1 MNFAQETKG
10 YGFGVAT
17 PEGCDNL
24 QFDVGVKLGK
34 KFECTDDDG
43 AVFNHYILPG
53 NKRRL
58 GIGNE
63 ALFNAR
69 SDGTPVVI
77 KAPNLSAL
85 GHDLNSGDWT
95 GQLQLSFSPKP
106 LIVTGCGGLKSVE
119 NIWDDETDTIV
130 HHEVVV
136 THHVDEYGFRLD
148 VGVVVKQ
155 EDLPA
160 DIVESFIPGS
170 RVSFAG
176 THIEGSGDGGLIKVK

>member
-85 GHDLNSGDWT
+85 GHDLNSGDWYFIRGTIGRGFNGDTEWVFNPLLARRT

-136 THHVDEYGFRLD
+136 THHVDVREAP
-148 VGVVVKQ
+148 GVPLMV
-155 EDLPA
+155 
-160 DIVESFIPGS
+160 
-170 RVSFAG
+170 
-176 THIEGSGDGGLIKVK
+176 